1 MNEFLTPCGRSD
13 LGCEAMDVEA
23 TMTRLALVI
32 MAGVL
37 LAGCTQDHVKR
48 APPPTVSKSA
58 WPAAPRG
65 WHQAGTMTV
74 HGQVVPVYAE
84 DYQGEGGGGKMA
96 LNPDTG
102 RLQAFRHDEVGNVI
116 WKRDPMAP

>member
-1 MNEFLTPCGRSD
+1 VNEFLSARGGPD
-13 LGCEAMDVEA
+13 LIFLAIDREA
-23 TMTRLALVI
+23 TMTRLAAVLL
-32 MAGVL
+32 AGVL
-37 LAGCTQDHVKR
+37 LAGCTLDGVKKA
-48 APPPTVSKSA
+48 APPPASNVA

-65 WHQAGTMTV
+65 WHQSGTMTV
-74 HGQVVPVYAE
+74 HGQVVPVYTE
-84 DYQGEGGGGKMA
+84 DYQGEGGSGKMA